1 LRSPFFFTIMLY
13 LQTNTANQF
22 VRLTLDEARQF
33 LPTFTNYLIV
43 ITHEENSV
51 VGDEIRQVAV
61 VLSETQR
68 ITTLQ
73 ITTVGLTLNGRYRYI
88 VYGQNSSTNI
98 DINNAVVVGV
108 CEQGLVELKDNTIYF
123 DVPNVTIQDDIIYNG

>member
-1 LRSPFFFTIMLY
+1 MLY

-33 LPTFTNYLIV
+33 LPTFTNYLVV
-43 ITHEENSV
+43 ITHEENSS

-61 VLSETQR
+61 VIAETQR

-73 ITTVGLTLNGRYRYI
+73 ISTVGLTLNGRYRYV
-88 VYGQNSSTNI
+88 VYGQNSSMNI
-98 DINNAVVVGV
+98 DIDNAVVVGI

>member
-1 LRSPFFFTIMLY
+1 MRSPFFFTIMLY

>member
-1 LRSPFFFTIMLY
+1 MLY
-13 LQTNTANQF
+13 LQTNTSNQF

-33 LPTFTNYLIV
+33 LPTFTNYLVV
-43 ITHEENSV
+43 ITHEENSI

-61 VLSETQR
+61 VLAETQR

>member
-1 LRSPFFFTIMLY
+1 MRSPFFFTIMLY

-33 LPTFTNYLIV
+33 LPTFTNYLVV
-43 ITHEENSV
+43 ITHEENSS

-61 VLSETQR
+61 VIAETQR

-73 ITTVGLTLNGRYRYI
+73 ISTVGLTLNGRYRYV
-88 VYGQNSSTNI
+88 VYGQNSSMNI
-98 DINNAVVVGV
+98 DIDNAVVVGI

>member
-1 LRSPFFFTIMLY
+1 MLY